1 MLKIK
6 DIKAHLFKSLKK
18 QYPDTE
24 IQGFYR
30 LILED
35 LFDFNISS
43 AIIYGEN
50 PISEIQKLKVQD
62 IITQLT
68 KGKPIQYVLGY
79 SWFYEN
85 KFMVNHEV
93 LIPRPETEELVHWV
107 LQHDLSE
114 KKLLDIG
121 TGSSCISSSIAL
133 NSTAIVHAL
142 DVSEKALGIAK
153 RNAEVLNAKIKFVCS
168 DILSDQVVS
177 ELENY
182 DIIISNPPYVLDSD
196 KNTMHSNVL
205 DFEPHLA
212 LFVPNDKS
220 LLFYEKIIEIAVNKL
235 NNGGLL
241 FFEIHEQK
249 GEDVVALLKN
259 KNFNSIE
266 LKKDFQNKNRMV
278 KAVWKL

>member
-1 MLKIK
+1 MYKIK
-6 DIKAHLFKSLKK
+6 DIKAHLFNSLEKE
-18 QYPDTE
+18 YPDTE

-30 LILED
+30 LILEEI
-35 LFDFNISS
+35 FNFNRSN

-50 PISEIQKLKVQD
+50 TISELQKLKIQD
-62 IITQLT
+62 VITKLS
-68 KGKPIQYVLGY
+68 KGNPIQYVLGY

-85 KFMVNHEV
+85 KFLVNNDV

-133 NSTAIVHAL
+133 NSKAVVHAL
-142 DVSEKALGIAK
+142 DVSKNALGIAQM
-153 RNAEVLNAKIKFVCS
+153 NAENLKAEVKFFCA
-168 DILSDQVVS
+168 DILSDKIQD

-182 DIIISNPPYVLDSD
+182 DIIVSNPPYVLESD
-196 KNTMHSNVL
+196 KSTMRSNVL
-205 DFEPHLA
+205 GYEPHLA
-212 LFVPNDKS
+212 LFVPDDNS
-220 LLFYEKIIEIAVNKL
+220 LLFYERIVKIAVNKL
-235 NNGGLL
+235 NKGGLI

-249 GEDVVALLKN
+249 GKDIITLLKDH
-259 KNFNSIE
+259 KFNSIE